1 MCVIYYFH
9 GVRFQKF
16 LCTLL
21 LLLTVTEAG
30 WESRPIRQRTQLKKL
45 SRKLIKGLSN
55 LRLTQRRSF
64 QVAIL
69 LALNSLCAFLFF
81 PHDSASKHSL
91 VHEQEIYWNFYCSLT
106 DRLRVAMVSE
116 QHDAGWWQRKEWSMG
131 IWHRPTKK
139 KERKEKKERKKE
151 QSWHYRAERKDRL
164 WRKAWQIWF
173 AGDLTPAAAFDSLQF
188 KHIAGVSP
196 HRWKKVG
203 EIKQKHLG
211 SPRWGGFDT
220 HIVSSSS
227 KRSL

>member
-91 VHEQEIYWNFYCSLT
+91 VHEQEIYWNFDGKRT
-106 DRLRVAMVSE
+106 AWRRLMTEERVIDGNLASSNQE
-116 QHDAGWWQRKEWSMG
+116 EG
-131 IWHRPTKK
+131 KK
-139 KERKEKKERKKE
+139 RKERKKE
-151 QSWHYRAERKDRL
+151 RTE
-164 WRKAWQIWF
+164 
-173 AGDLTPAAAFDSLQF
+173 LTLQ
-188 KHIAGVSP
+188 G
-196 HRWKKVG
+196 WKKRQAV
-203 EIKQKHLG
+203 KKSLADLVR
-211 SPRWGGFDT
+211 RWSDPSCSLWFSSVQT
-220 HIVSSSS
+220 HS
-227 KRSL
+227 RSITAPMKESRWDQAKTSWIS